1 MSGIDKMREAKA
13 KEEQPTA
20 PEQSDGFATAA
31 DFKNRLKTST
41 YTLQD
46 GLTIK
51 FRALLPIDRQTFRGS
66 ALTAQMIEAGLD
78 YNDQKARAKYVD
90 QIPSLAR
97 IELVT
102 EAAKD
107 VIIHAVTEPQF
118 TALPPEKCPPN
129 KVSVLEVSP
138 TEILELDAAIR
149 KFSGGDEEEEIFR
162 SASEADAEDEGESV
176 AGTEDEHADDST
188 DSEGVQPEPV

>member
-1 MSGIDKMREAKA
+1 MAGLDKMREAKSD
-13 KEEQPTA
+13 EQPAA
-20 PEQSDGFATAA
+20 PAQSDGFATAA
-31 DFKNRLKTST
+31 DFKNRFKTST

-66 ALTAQMIEAGLD
+66 ALSAKMIEAGLD
-78 YNDQKARAKYVD
+78 YNDQEARAKYVD

-107 VIIHAVTEPQF
+107 AIIHAVTEPQF

-129 KVSVLEVSP
+129 KVSVLELSP
-138 TEILELDAAIR
+138 TEILELDGAIR

-162 SASEADAEDEGESV
+162 STGEADAEDT
-176 AGTEDEHADDST
+176 AGSDAKGEDEHADDST

>member
-1 MSGIDKMREAKA
+1 MPGLDKMRETKSD
-13 KEEQPTA
+13 EQPTA
-20 PEQSDGFATAA
+20 PAQSDGFATAA

-51 FRALLPIDRQTFRGS
+51 FRALLPIDRQTITGS
-66 ALTAQMIEAGLD
+66 AVTTKMIEAGLD
-78 YNDQKARAKYVD
+78 FNNKKLRPKFVD
-90 QIPSLAR
+90 KLPSLAR
-97 IELVT
+97 IEIVT

-107 VIIHAVTEPQF
+107 TIIQAVIEPQF
-118 TALPPEKCPPN
+118 TAVLPEQCPPN
-129 KVSVLEVSP
+129 KVSVQDLSP

-162 SASEADAEDEGESV
+162 SASEADAEDTAESD
-176 AGTEDEHADDST
+176 ADGEDEHADDST
-188 DSEGVQPEPV
+188 DGEGVQSEPV

>member
-1 MSGIDKMREAKA
+1 MAGLDKMREANA
-13 KEEQPTA
+13 AEQPTA
-20 PEQSDGFATAA
+20 PAQSDGFATAA

-51 FRALLPIDRQTFRGS
+51 YRALLPIDRQTFRGS
-66 ALTAQMIEAGLD
+66 ALSAKMIEAGLD
-78 YNDQKARAKYVD
+78 YNDQEARAKYVD

-102 EAAKD
+102 EAAQD
-107 VIIHAVTEPQF
+107 AIIHAVIEPQF

-129 KVSVLEVSP
+129 KVSVLELSP
-138 TEILELDAAIR
+138 TEILELDNAIR

-162 SASEADAEDEGESV
+162 EPSEADAEDEGESV
-176 AGTEDEHADDST
+176 AGSEDEHADDRT